1 MYLFMQFLLGL
12 AVATLAGL
20 ALELV
25 VSRFLDDYRH
35 RKCWAG
41 QIRKGD
47 RTTVVSGTALG
58 QRR

>member
-1 MYLFMQFLLGL
+1 MYVFMQFLLGL

-25 VSRFLDDYRH
+25 ISRFLDDYRH
-35 RKCWAG
+35 KKGWAG
-41 QIRKGD
+41 QIRKAD
-47 RTTVVSGTALG
+47 RAAVLSGSASG